1 MILIRLIQNFL
12 SCLYGR
18 ARSDEFC
25 ARQALFLSCLYGRAQ
40 GNRRN
45 WLALRF
51 LSCLYGRAL
60 NERIAD
66 TVFGFLSCLYG
77 RALDF
82 DDKRLYK
89 HVSKL
94 PVRQST
100 YVHILFSCPLVSKL
114 PVRQSTYGLR
124 FVELT
129 GISKLPVRQSTE
141 IISPHPSDLHT
152 KKAKKSSLT
161 LFFTHQEYSFKINK
175 LHKR

>member
-60 NERIAD
+60 
-66 TVFGFLSCLYG
+66 
-77 RALDF
+77 DF

-100 YVHILFSCPLVSKL
+100 ACWRLSKNQRFSKL
-114 PVRQSTYGLR
+114 PVRQSTLLLPWA
-124 FVELT
+124 LT
-129 GISKLPVRQSTE
+129 RAISKLPVRQSTE